1 MTKNCVR
8 AAFESVQDRPSAQFR
23 ETLRAQLLADL
34 VAPAETETKSP
45 QTPQPIQ
52 EIAVTDTPN
61 KPKFTRGRTLLG
73 IAAAVV
79 VAVGITAIVARRDDA
94 DNETVPVTDPT
105 VEATPATTASE
116 PRSDSFIADAALLT
130 EDDLGSS
137 FRLVATSGDLA
148 GEKNLQEDVA
158 ECAEVLGAHGDLLD
172 IAPSTGSR
180 FANDQGQALVQTVV
194 IFPTLEDATRVFE
207 AYAADA
213 GKCAVAAYST
223 GFDVTAV
230 AVDFAPPMQYGDQQT
245 SFGVNTPLDPPQLSH
260 FVWVQVGRGMVRI
273 IAHNE
278 AEGATEADPLGML
291 DIALAA
297 AVEKLTAELAAG

>member
-1 MTKNCVR
+1 MKQHPVR
-8 AAFESVQDRPSAQFR
+8 AAFEQVQDAPSREFR
-23 ETLRAQLLADL
+23 DTLRAQLLADL
-34 VAPAETETKSP
+34 VAPIATPTP
-45 QTPQPIQ
+45 QTAQ
-52 EIAVTDTPN
+52 EIPLTDTPN
-61 KPKFTRGRTLLG
+61 NPKLTRGRTLLG
-73 IAAAVV
+73 IAAAVI
-79 VAVGITAIVARRDDA
+79 VAVGVTAVVVSQDDNK
-94 DNETVPVTDPT
+94 NESVPATDPT
-105 VEATPATTASE
+105 TTDAA
-116 PRSDSFIADAALLT
+116 PTRSDSLIADAALLT

-137 FRLVATSGDLA
+137 FRLVATSADLA
-148 GEKNLQEDVA
+148 GEKNLQADVP
-158 ECAEVLGAHGDLLD
+158 ECAEVLAAHGDLLD
-172 IAPSTGSR
+172 IAPSTGRR

-207 AYAADA
+207 AYAADD
-213 GKCAVAAYST
+213 GKCAVGAYST

-260 FVWVQVGRGMVRI
+260 FVWVQVGRAMVRI

-297 AVEKLTAELAAG
+297 AVESLAAELAAG